1 MKVVFH
7 EDFYQVYTSDPASA
21 PGRIEPIIEEI
32 EKDAEFIVAHEASE
46 NKILAVHTKSHIN
59 YVRSTGLYHMSALA
73 AGGAIQTATIGLTEP
88 CFGLIR
94 PPGHHASADSA
105 WGFCYFNNMAVA
117 LETLKHENKIQT
129 AHVLDFD
136 LHYGDGNV
144 NILGS
149 KDYIT
154 IHNPQAHDREAY
166 LREVENVLSQ
176 CQADIIGI
184 SAGFDH
190 HLEDWGGL
198 LLTNDYQEM
207 GRMVRETALKNNSG
221 FFAILEG
228 GYNHQVLGQNVKALI
243 EGMSGSASV

>member
-7 EDFYQVYTSDPASA
+7 KDFYQVYTSDPASA
-21 PGRIEPIIEEI
+21 PGRIEAIVEEI
-32 EKDAEFIVAHEASE
+32 KKDVEFITANEATE
-46 NKILAVHTKSHIN
+46 TQILTVHTQSHIN
-59 YVRSTGLYHMSALA
+59 YVETAGLYHISALA

-117 LETLKHENKIQT
+117 LESLRSNNKIQT

-154 IHNPQAHDREAY
+154 IHNPQAHHREAY
-166 LREVENVLSQ
+166 IQEVEKVLNQ

-190 HLEDWGGL
+190 HIEDWGGL
-198 LLTNDYQEM
+198 LHTEDYQTI
-207 GRMVRETALKNNSG
+207 GHMVRNAAQNNNAG

-228 GYNHQVLGQNVKALI
+228 GYNHQVLGQNVKALM
-243 EGMSGSASV
+243 EGMSGCSP